1 MAAGVLVKER
11 IVEQNAGLIDGRIER
26 HECAFAEVR
35 ASLVHFDELCEKV
48 VVYLCVPFDCFSL
61 VEADPEAVDELRLV
75 GKGLRGVD
83 DALCFSAHRGDEALL
98 GRNVRVKDD
107 TLQALFRAAAE
118 SGLGDH
124 ADMEIRAVGG
134 FVVKLADVQA
144 VEIRAPVVQVFVVCL
159 PRSNR
164 VLRHAGGCENR
175 FPELFDGLARTKAGE
190 ELLRPFFARHGG
202 NAPLVLV
209 FNLVAVA
216 LDDRVFFLLGLG
228 HLLLIDA
235 LEPVGVFGHQVN
247 PAGNRVHI
255 VLPSG
260 FLVVVER
267 RHRRKRPVAHMELF
281 DRLVV
286 PVDDDHLTQLI
297 RHKLF
302 LSFRYL

>member
-1 MAAGVLVKER
+1 MPLD
-11 IVEQNAGLIDGRIER
+11 GL
-26 HECAFAEVR
+26 
-35 ASLVHFDELCEKV
+35 
-48 VVYLCVPFDCFSL
+48 SL

-107 TLQALFRAAAE
+107 TLQAFFRAAAE

-134 FVVKLADVQA
+134 FIVKLADVQT
-144 VEIRAPVVQVFVVCL
+144 VEIRAPVVQVLVMRL

-247 PAGNRVHI
+247 PTGNRVHI

-286 PVDDDHLTQLI
+286 PVDDD
-297 RHKLF
+297 LF
-302 LSFRYL
+302 GL

>member
-1 MAAGVLVKER
+1 
-11 IVEQNAGLIDGRIER
+11 
-26 HECAFAEVR
+26 
-35 ASLVHFDELCEKV
+35 
-48 VVYLCVPFDCFSL
+48 
-61 VEADPEAVDELRLV
+61 
-75 GKGLRGVD
+75 
-83 DALCFSAHRGDEALL
+83 
-98 GRNVRVKDD
+98 
-107 TLQALFRAAAE
+107 
-118 SGLGDH
+118 
-124 ADMEIRAVGG
+124 MEIRAVGG
-134 FVVKLADVQA
+134 FIVKLADVQT
-144 VEIRAPVVQVFVVCL
+144 VEIRAPVVQVLVMRL

-247 PAGNRVHI
+247 PTGNRVHI

-260 FLVVVER
+260 FLVVVKR
-267 RHRRKRPVAHMELF
+267 RHRRKRPVTHVELF

-286 PVDDDHLTQLI
+286 PVDD
-297 RHKLF
+297 
-302 LSFRYL
+302 YLLGL